1 MRNARTVF
9 VALALCLGGVS
20 KLEAQ
25 TPPWVFGFG
34 TGFNLMT
41 TEGTQGV
48 NTSLFGPVEA
58 DFDLDPGEVMDLV
71 KTAFG
76 FATFAT
82 NGTWMFRFSLANIEL
97 GDDGASTLPNG
108 DPFTADLRF
117 ETLGGDLSVGYTVYR
132 SPGRKFALRPH
143 VGARYT
149 KQELGLDVT
158 VTSASGTSTAST
170 LVEES
175 WTDFLVGT
183 TVDISLVPRL
193 RWSTVFDAGFGGSN
207 GTYKVS
213 TALAWQAWT
222 RVSLSPNVSFMSEDF
237 ENGTKGDVD
246 WYLWDA
252 EAITF
257 GLVAMFTF

>member
-1 MRNARTVF
+1 MKNARTVI

-34 TGFNLMT
+34 TGFNFMT
-41 TEGTQGV
+41 IDGTQGF
-48 NTSLFGPVEA
+48 NTSLFGPIEV
-58 DFDLDPGEVMDLV
+58 DFDLDPDEILDLV
-71 KTAFG
+71 ETAFG

-82 NGTWMFRFSLANIEL
+82 NGTWMFKFSLFNIQL
-97 GDDGASTLPNG
+97 GDGGASTLENG
-108 DPFTADLRF
+108 DPFTADARF
-117 ETLGGDLSVGYTVYR
+117 EILGSDLTVGYTVYR

-143 VGARYT
+143 VGVRYT
-149 KQELGLDVT
+149 SQELGLDMT
-158 VTSASGTSTAST
+158 VTSATGTTTASP

-193 RWSTVFDAGFGGSN
+193 GWSTVFDAGFGGSN

-213 TALAWQAWT
+213 TALAWRAW
-222 RVSLSPNVSFMSEDF
+222 RRLSLSPNMSFTSEDY

-246 WYLWDA
+246 WYLYDA
-252 EAITF
+252 ETITF
-257 GLVAMFTF
+257 GLNAMFTF